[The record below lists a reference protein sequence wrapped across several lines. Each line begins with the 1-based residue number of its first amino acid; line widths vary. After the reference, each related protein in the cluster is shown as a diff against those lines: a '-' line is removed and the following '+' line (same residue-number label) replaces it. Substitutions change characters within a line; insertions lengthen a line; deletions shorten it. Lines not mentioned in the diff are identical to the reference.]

1 MRIINCKISV
11 TATLQ
16 LLSSI
21 RDCSHLKTLALVNAL
36 MTDGHGL
43 ILKDYIEK
51 SKSLENLDI
60 SWNCLTHLGY
70 ILIVK
75 ACVKNENLVSI
86 NLSHNYLIQNDN
98 TKLSN
103 DVNAT
108 PL

>member
-1 MRIINCKISV
+1 
-11 TATLQ
+11 
-16 LLSSI
+16 
-21 RDCSHLKTLALVNAL
+21 

-43 ILKDYIEK
+43 ILNDYIEK